1 MKYPLT
7 LSAYVTLLSEGRPHL
22 WIGVESQGEEK
33 PIRIKIELDL
43 PELDAPENLQ
53 DFARQALAAACE
65 AL

>member
-7 LSAYVTLLSEGRPHL
+7 LSAYVTLLSEGQPHL
-22 WIGVESQGEEK
+22 WLAVESQGEDT

-43 PELDAPENLQ
+43 PALDSPENLQ